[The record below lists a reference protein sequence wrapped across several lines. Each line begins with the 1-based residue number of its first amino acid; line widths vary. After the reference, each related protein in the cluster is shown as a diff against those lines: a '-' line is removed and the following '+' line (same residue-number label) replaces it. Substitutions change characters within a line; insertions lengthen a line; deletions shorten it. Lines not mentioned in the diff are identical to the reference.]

1 MEVTGEEYNVENT
14 DGQPGVF
21 TCSLGVGLARTT
33 TRNKALGTLKG
44 AMDGGLSVS
53 HSTKWFPGYGSESK
67 KFSVEVHHKHITG
80 QNIAN
85 YMYYLMGEDDDAY

>member
-53 HSTKWFPGYGSESK
+53 HSTK
-67 KFSVEVHHKHITG
+67 
-80 QNIAN
+80 
-85 YMYYLMGEDDDAY
+85 